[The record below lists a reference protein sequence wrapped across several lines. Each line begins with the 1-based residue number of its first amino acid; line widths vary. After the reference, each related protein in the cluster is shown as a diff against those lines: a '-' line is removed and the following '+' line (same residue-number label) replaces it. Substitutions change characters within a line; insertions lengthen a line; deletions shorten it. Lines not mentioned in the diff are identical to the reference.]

1 MSQRLE
7 QLGVVAL
14 IGAAGAIQF
23 SIAVGQSLLAVAA
36 LCWLAP
42 LVSRRESFTVP
53 RMFWPLAAYAALT
66 LLSALFSPQPR
77 VSLVDCKQLVLFAV
91 VPMTYRLM
99 TGTRAQ
105 TMVSVILSC
114 GAASAAY
121 GIVVQYGFLHYDN
134 LGQRPQGTLGHY
146 MTYSGL
152 LMLVIGL
159 ALARVLFGGRDRIWA
174 ALVMP
179 ALVVAVALTL
189 SRNAWVGVCVAAAML
204 LSLKDFRLF
213 AILPVFVAVFIVSAP
228 TTVTARFTS
237 IFNLKDPTN
246 RDRLAMMREGRHMIQ
261 AHPLLGVGPNMVLPL
276 YEQYRDPDAVEKVNP
291 HLHNVPLQ
299 IAAERGLPAL
309 AAWLAF
315 IVVLVVDLTKIFR
328 TGEHRFLVAAALAAV
343 ASMLTAGMFE
353 HNFGDSEFLILFLAI
368 VTLPFAATRQMERA
382 APA

>member
-1 MSQRLE
+1 
-7 QLGVVAL
+7 
-14 IGAAGAIQF
+14 
-23 SIAVGQSLLAVAA
+23 
-36 LCWLAP
+36 
-42 LVSRRESFTVP
+42 
-53 RMFWPLAAYAALT
+53 
-66 LLSALFSPQPR
+66 
-77 VSLVDCKQLVLFAV
+77 
-91 VPMTYRLM
+91 
-99 TGTRAQ
+99 
-105 TMVSVILSC
+105 
-114 GAASAAY
+114 
-121 GIVVQYGFLHYDN
+121 
-134 LGQRPQGTLGHY
+134 
-146 MTYSGL
+146 
-152 LMLVIGL
+152 
-159 ALARVLFGGRDRIWA
+159 
-174 ALVMP
+174 
-179 ALVVAVALTL
+179 
-189 SRNAWVGVCVAAAML
+189 ML